1 MNKEDAM
8 KDFLLRLKQY
18 ESIYQ
23 TMDEDYDKDI
33 PYIKLYNVCA
43 NRRGDL

>member
-1 MNKEDAM
+1 M

-23 TMDEDYDKDI
+23 TMDEDYDKDT
-33 PYIKLYNVCA
+33 PYIKLYNVIIISD
-43 NRRGDL
+43 GDC